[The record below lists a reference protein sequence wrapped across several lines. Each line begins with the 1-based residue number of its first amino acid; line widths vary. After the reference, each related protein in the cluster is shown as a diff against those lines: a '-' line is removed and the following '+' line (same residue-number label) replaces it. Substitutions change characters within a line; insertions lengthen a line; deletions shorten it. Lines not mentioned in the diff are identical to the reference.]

1 MKFVLEGEILEMSK
15 KSVWRSGAAKTPV
28 ISLPRDYI
36 EDKKEIQ
43 MIVVRKDDG
52 SYAIV
57 IQ

>member
-1 MKFVLEGEILEMSK
+1 MKFELSGEIVEMAK
-15 KSVWRSGAAKTPV
+15 KSVWRSGAARTPV

-36 EDKKEIQ
+36 DDKKEIQ
-43 MIVVRKDDG
+43 MIVIRKEDG

>member
-1 MKFVLEGEILEMSK
+1 MKFELSGEVVEMFK
-15 KSVWRSGAAKTPV
+15 KRIWKSGGAKTPAV
-28 ISLPRDYI
+28 SLPREYI
-36 EDKKEIQ
+36 KDKTELQ